1 MILQVL
7 NPDNYSLNGFALPML
22 VVGVAIA
29 ALGLFVLV
37 REHGSLIGMLF
48 LLMCLSVSLYLAATG
63 VNYASLDDGLSLLWI
78 RISQLGSVFIPTT
91 VLLMTVARLDL
102 FHRFR
107 FTIAASIV
115 LSTLLALG
123 IFFTDLHVRGSA
135 RFFWGNFVQ
144 YGPLGYV
151 YVGFFICIMVLILR
165 LNWQEYRRSTTELHR
180 KRFRGLVI
188 AFSVAYVGAVDFLPA
203 LGVPVY
209 PFGYVPILFFVV
221 ISAYVIIQY
230 RLVDITPELVAGQ
243 ILETMEG
250 AVIVIDLEG
259 KIRLINRV
267 ALEMLGHKKSDLL
280 GEDLTSILHIP
291 DASSAA
297 VRAGERSPAREMVWP
312 GRNGKRFDV
321 ILSVSAVT
329 DHLNVPIG
337 TVYVAHDITVRKQ
350 AEEALQESEEKYR
363 SLVETAQ
370 DPIFTTDAD
379 GRYLYV
385 NSAAAA
391 RFGSTPV
398 KIIGK
403 SMHDLFPH
411 HIADR
416 YLAAVRHVI
425 QTGEGMIS
433 EDISEINGQSFWFS
447 KNIQPIRDRHG
458 TIKAVQA
465 VMRDISSL
473 KQAEQALRES
483 EGRLQAAV
491 HVSRIGIFD
500 HDQLTDTIYWSRQQ
514 RKIHGWGDDEPV
526 TLHDF
531 FKLVHPDDLESIVA
545 AVRRAHDPAG
555 DGIWDVVHRIIRR
568 DGAVRWL
575 KQRSQTF
582 FEGEGDARRPVR
594 TVGAVLDI
602 TDQKLAEEERER
614 LQSQLLQSQKM
625 ESIGQLAGG
634 IAHDFNNILAAIV
647 GYGSLIQMRMRDD
660 DATRVYV
667 DQILASAERAAG
679 LTQSLLAFS
688 RKQVIN
694 PKNIDLSDTIHK
706 VEKFLSR
713 VIGEDIML
721 TTALSAEGMM
731 IYADVTQIEQVL
743 MNLATNARDAMPKG
757 GRLMIETG
765 RVMLDDEYVRT
776 HGFGL
781 PGHYA
786 VLTVSDTGEGM
797 DEQTQ
802 IKIFDPFFT
811 TKELGRGTGL
821 GLAIIYGIVKQNNGY
836 INVYSEVD
844 KGTTFKIY
852 FPLIMAG
859 AEEVRNTEVPVPV
872 RGGTETILLA
882 EDNDAVRTLT
892 QIILS
897 EFGYRVIEAVDGEEA
912 IKKFF
917 DNQDTIRLLIVDV
930 IMPRKN
936 GRAVY
941 EEVKRARPDV
951 KVLFTSGYPADL
963 IQKEGVLEKGLN
975 FLSKPSSPQ
984 ALLRMV
990 REVLDQ

>member
-1 MILQVL
+1 M
-7 NPDNYSLNGFALPML
+7 
-22 VVGVAIA
+22 
-29 ALGLFVLV
+29 
-37 REHGSLIGMLF
+37 
-48 LLMCLSVSLYLAATG
+48 
-63 VNYASLDDGLSLLWI
+63 
-78 RISQLGSVFIPTT
+78 
-91 VLLMTVARLDL
+91 
-102 FHRFR
+102 
-107 FTIAASIV
+107 
-115 LSTLLALG
+115 
-123 IFFTDLHVRGSA
+123 
-135 RFFWGNFVQ
+135 
-144 YGPLGYV
+144 
-151 YVGFFICIMVLILR
+151 
-165 LNWQEYRRSTTELHR
+165 
-180 KRFRGLVI
+180 
-188 AFSVAYVGAVDFLPA
+188 GAVDFLPA

-209 PFGYVPILFFVV
+209 PFGYVPIFIFVV
-221 ISAYVIIQY
+221 ISAYVVIQY

-250 AVIVIDLEG
+250 AVIVVDLEG

-267 ALEMLGHKKSDLL
+267 ALEMLGHQKSDLL
-280 GEDLTSILHIP
+280 GEDLTSILRIP
-291 DASSAA
+291 DGSGAA
-297 VRAGERSPAREMVWP
+297 VRAGERSLAREMVWP
-312 GRNGKRFDV
+312 GRNGKQFDV
-321 ILSVSAVT
+321 IVSVSAVT

-337 TVYVAHDITVRKQ
+337 TVYVAHDITIRKQ

-370 DPIFTTDAD
+370 DPIFTSDAD

-391 RFGSTPV
+391 RFGSTPE

-403 SMHDLFPH
+403 SLHDLFPH

-416 YLAAVRHVI
+416 YLAVVRQVI

-433 EDISEINGQSFWFS
+433 EDLSEINGQSCWFS
-447 KNIQPIRDRHG
+447 NNIQPIRDRHG
-458 TIKAVQA
+458 NIKAVQV

-483 EGRLQAAV
+483 EERLQAAV
-491 HVSRIGIFD
+491 HVSQIGIFD
-500 HDQLTDTIYWSRQQ
+500 HDQLTDTIYWSPQQ
-514 RKIHGWGDDEPV
+514 RIIHGWGLDEPI
-526 TLHDF
+526 TLQDF
-531 FKLVHPDDLESIVA
+531 LKLVHPDDLESIVA
-545 AVRRAHDPAG
+545 SVRRAHDPAG

-568 DGAVRWL
+568 DGTVRWL
-575 KQRSQTF
+575 KERSQTF

-602 TDQKLAEEERER
+602 TDQKLAEEEREK

-647 GYGSLIQMRMRDD
+647 GYGHLVQMRMRDGD
-660 DATRVYV
+660 PTRVYL

-694 PKNIDLSDTIHK
+694 PQNIDINDVIHK

-721 TTALSAEGMM
+721 TTVLSAEVLI

-797 DEQTQ
+797 DDQTQ
-802 IKIFDPFFT
+802 KKIFEPFFT

-836 INVYSEVD
+836 INVYSEVG

-852 FPLIMAG
+852 FPFIKTG
-859 AEEVRNTEVPVPV
+859 AEDVRNTEVPVPV

-892 QIILS
+892 QIVLS

-912 IKKFF
+912 LKKFL
-917 DNQDTIRLLIVDV
+917 DNQDTISLLIVDV

-941 EEVKRARPDV
+941 EEVKRIRPDV

-975 FLSKPSSPQ
+975 FLSKPASPQ

>member
-7 NPDNYSLNGFALPML
+7 NPANYSLNGFAMPML

-29 ALGLFVLV
+29 ALGLFVLL
-37 REHGSLIGMLF
+37 RERGSLIGMLF
-48 LLMCLSVSLYLAATG
+48 LLMCLSVSLYLTATA
-63 VNYASLDDGLSLLWI
+63 VSFASLDDNLSLLWI

-91 VLLMTVARLDL
+91 VLLLTVARLDL

-123 IFFTDLHVRGSA
+123 VIFTDLHVRGSA

-144 YGPLGYV
+144 YGSLGFV
-151 YVGFFICIMVLILR
+151 FIGFFICIMVLTLR
-165 LNWQEYRRSTTELHR
+165 LYWQEYRRSTAELH
-180 KRFRGLVI
+180 KNRFRGLLI
-188 AFSVAYVGAVDFLPA
+188 AFSIAYVGAVDFLPA

-209 PFGYVPILFFVV
+209 PFGYVPIFIFVV
-221 ISAYVIIQY
+221 ISAYIVIQY

-250 AVIVIDLEG
+250 AVIVVDLKG

-267 ALEMLGHKKSDLL
+267 ALEMLEHQKSDLL
-280 GEDLTSILHIP
+280 GEDLTSILPIQGE
-291 DASSAA
+291 SSAA
-297 VRAGERSPAREMVWP
+297 VRAGEHSLDREMVWP

-321 ILSVSAVT
+321 IVSVSAVT

-337 TVYVAHDITVRKQ
+337 TVYVAHDITIRKQ

-370 DPIFTTDAD
+370 DPIFTSDAE

-391 RFGSTPV
+391 RFGATPA

-403 SMHDLFPH
+403 SLHDLFPH

-416 YLAAVRHVI
+416 YLAVVRQVI
-425 QTGEGMIS
+425 QTGEGMVS
-433 EDISEINGQSFWFS
+433 EDLSEINGQSCWFS
-447 KNIQPIRDRHG
+447 NNIQPIRDRHG
-458 TIKAVQA
+458 NIKAVQA

-483 EGRLQAAV
+483 EERLQAAV
-491 HVSRIGIFD
+491 HVSRIGVFD
-500 HDQLTDTIYWSRQQ
+500 HDQRTDTIYWSPQQ
-514 RKIHGWGDDEPV
+514 RKIHGWGADESV
-526 TLHDF
+526 TLQDF
-531 FKLVHPDDLESIVA
+531 LKLVHPEDLESIVA

-602 TDQKLAEEERER
+602 TDQKLAEEEREK

-647 GYGSLIQMRMRDD
+647 GYGNLVQMRMRGDD
-660 DATRVYV
+660 PSRVYL

-694 PKNIDLSDTIHK
+694 PKNIDINDVIHK

-721 TTALSAEGMM
+721 TTALSAEGLM

-765 RVMLDDEYVRT
+765 RVVLDDEYVRQ

-802 IKIFDPFFT
+802 RKIFDPFFT

-836 INVYSEVD
+836 INVYSEVGQ
-844 KGTTFKIY
+844 GTTFKIY
-852 FPLIMAG
+852 FPFIKAG

-912 IKKFF
+912 LKKFL

-941 EEVKRARPDV
+941 EEVKRIRPDV

-990 REVLDQ
+990 REVLDR